1 MLNWKRELQAAKVRK
16 EDMNKLVM
24 NFLASEAWT
33 RAVEEFRVESGTN
46 TDIDLATV
54 TDRMEVKKAVQTG
67 CIADAVEK
75 VNNIDPEIFNK
86 NPRALFILHIQFFI
100 ELLRDGNV
108 EKMVE
113 AMTFAQDKLAPMAEK
128 NGFLEDFERAFSL
141 LVLGKGSGSPF
152 RHLLR
157 TSQRFETAIDVN
169 EAILISHKNEKAVHV
184 EGGMRRGWGTWE
196 ELILGG
202 AVVRHGTQDWNV
214 VALELRSRSICS
226 FAITP
231 EVCKSKYEDLLKRYS
246 GSRAW
251 FEELRKQRVAE
262 LKLEL
267 ARSEDSIGSLKSKI
281 KTLEAE
287 KQHCDQAEYSSSQ
300 TESARRSLDSNGTES
315 TGKEASK
322 DGFSAGSFTRD
333 TRINPDT
340 SISSKQDR
348 DVVFNKITKPSYG
361 QGVTVRKRRGQR
373 KRKDCSQAAKDT
385 SVGESEILGSSD
397 IVSTAQKE
405 VPINDIDRIS
415 KDLNKMDTTSKDS
428 YSAMEE
434 NLIEIFDSI
443 AQTEPA
449 SVFRHRMD
457 SQKRARYRKIIRQH
471 VDISTIRSRI
481 LKSSIK
487 SVKELFSDLL
497 LLANNALVF
506 YSRRTR
512 EYKSA
517 CSLRDLV
524 KREYR
529 KHCMGS
535 SQESVSCFLAC
546 HPPVK
551 PRSARPRPPLCKDRV
566 LALSGK
572 LSKAKNVTLSSP
584 KTRQKPNDADTNVL
598 LQTFLKDSKVSKRPG
613 KLNLD
618 QLTH

>member
-1 MLNWKRELQAAKVRK
+1 
-16 EDMNKLVM
+16 
-24 NFLASEAWT
+24 
-33 RAVEEFRVESGTN
+33 
-46 TDIDLATV
+46 
-54 TDRMEVKKAVQTG
+54 MEVEAV
-67 CIADAVEK
+67 AVGP
-75 VNNIDPEIFNK
+75 V
-86 NPRALFILHIQFFI
+86 
-100 ELLRDGNV
+100 
-108 EKMVE
+108 
-113 AMTFAQDKLAPMAEK
+113 
-128 NGFLEDFERAFSL
+128 
-141 LVLGKGSGSPF
+141 
-152 RHLLR
+152 
-157 TSQRFETAIDVN
+157 
-169 EAILISHKNEKAVHV
+169 
-184 EGGMRRGWGTWE
+184 RGWGTWE

-202 AVVRHGTQDWNV
+202 AVLRHGIQDWNV
-214 VALELRSRSICS
+214 VASELRSRSICP
-226 FAITP
+226 FTFTP
-231 EVCKSKYEDLLKRYS
+231 EACKSKYEDLQRRYS
-246 GSRAW
+246 GSSSW

-267 ARSEDSIGSLKSKI
+267 ARSEDSIGSLESKI
-281 KTLEAE
+281 KSLKAE
-287 KQHCDQAEYSSSQ
+287 KQHCNQPECSSSQ
-300 TESARRSLDSNGTES
+300 TESALRSLNSNGTES

-333 TRINPDT
+333 ARTNPDA
-340 SISSKQDR
+340 SVSSKQDR
-348 DVVFNKITKPSYG
+348 DVLFSKITKASYG

-373 KRKDCSQAAKDT
+373 KRKDCSQAGKET
-385 SVGESEILGSSD
+385 SIGESEILGSSD
-397 IVSTAQKE
+397 IASTSQKE
-405 VPINDIDRIS
+405 VPINDIGGIIEDS
-415 KDLNKMDTTSKDS
+415 NKTDTPCKDS

-434 NLIEIFDSI
+434 NLMEIFQSI
-443 AQTEPA
+443 AQTDPA

-481 LKSSIK
+481 LKRSIR

-551 PRSARPRPPLCKDRV
+551 PRSARPRPPMCKDRV

-584 KTRQKPNDADTNVL
+584 KMLEKPNDADTNIL
-598 LQTFLKDSKVSKRPG
+598 LQTFLKDRKVAKRPG
-613 KLNLD
+613 KD
-618 QLTH
+618 KPGFVDHTLTETSLVKQKRRKRR